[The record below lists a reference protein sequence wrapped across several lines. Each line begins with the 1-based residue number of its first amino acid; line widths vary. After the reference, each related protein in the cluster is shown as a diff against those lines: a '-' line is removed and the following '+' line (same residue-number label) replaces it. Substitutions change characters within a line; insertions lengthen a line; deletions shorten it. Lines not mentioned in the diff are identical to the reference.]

1 MSLYHSKDGNNSY
14 LWSGKFERNETLH
27 IHVKHGKLL
36 QRVQYYIS
44 KSPTMAKL
52 LNAMSARSKSTVN
65 SSQCHQTWRS
75 TRHTILQCDKLTMW
89 RVDWFP
95 LKKRIICYWFFFPR
109 NRPAKFH
116 ASCVRLAHFRSTRAF
131 LLTQKLSHS
140 FFTVQLHIIFMPGFL
155 FLQEINN
162 KLQLLL
168 LLLLGSQC
176 RHYATCRLPLHH
188 RVEVGVASA
197 APVRRHRQC
206 PKFPVS
212 RCMLDPENPPLQS
225 NSMSLAITQP
235 KL

>member
-1 MSLYHSKDGNNSY
+1 MPSD
-14 LWSGKFERNETLH
+14 
-27 IHVKHGKLL
+27 
-36 QRVQYYIS
+36 
-44 KSPTMAKL
+44 M
-52 LNAMSARSKSTVN
+52 TVN
-65 SSQCHQTWRS
+65 SSHDFTVWQVDHVTSWLVPIEEPHNLLLIFSKKQTS
-75 TRHTILQCDKLTMW
+75 
-89 RVDWFP
+89 
-95 LKKRIICYWFFFPR
+95 
-109 NRPAKFH
+109 KFH

>member
-95 LKKRIICYWFFFPR
+95 LKNRIICCWFFPR
-109 NRPAKFH
+109 NRPPSFMHLAWDSHIFGQ
-116 ASCVRLAHFRSTRAF
+116 LAHFCSHRSYLTHF
-131 LLTQKLSHS
+131 LPCSYT
-140 FFTVQLHIIFMPGFL
+140 L
-155 FLQEINN
+155 FLCQ
-162 KLQLLL
+162 
-168 LLLLGSQC
+168 
-176 RHYATCRLPLHH
+176 
-188 RVEVGVASA
+188 
-197 APVRRHRQC
+197 
-206 PKFPVS
+206 VS
-212 RCMLDPENPPLQS
+212 CFF
-225 NSMSLAITQP
+225 
-235 KL
+235 KK